1 MKIPYEVADGITLKT
16 LKCQRKYLKKELKRW
31 KEDPRSDEN
40 PDGYWMHPED
50 VGRNTKMIGTLTEVI
65 KYFGGE

>member
-1 MKIPYEVADGITLKT
+1 MKIPYEVADAITLTT
-16 LKCQRKYLKKELKRW
+16 LKVQRKILKKELKRW
-31 KEDPRSDEN
+31 KENPRSDEN

-50 VGRNTKMIGTLTEVI
+50 VGKNVRMIGTLTEVI

>member
-1 MKIPYEVADGITLKT
+1 MKIPYEVADSITLQT
-16 LKCQRKYLKKELKRW
+16 LKWQRKYLKKELKRW
-31 KEDPRSDEN
+31 KENPRTDEN

-50 VGRNTKMIGTLTEVI
+50 VTKNAQMISKLTEVI

>member
-1 MKIPYEVADGITLKT
+1 MKIPYEVADAITLQT
-16 LKCQRKYLKKELKRW
+16 LKWQRKYLKKELKRW
-31 KEDPRSDEN
+31 KENPRTDEN

-50 VGRNTKMIGTLTEVI
+50 VGKNTRMIVTLTEVI